1 MINKVAAYGCSF
13 TEGQELPDE
22 QFIKNAEKRKKK
34 IGYQKFVDTYDSI
47 LTSKE
52 YKNACK
58 QLSWPK
64 YVAEKLNVEYYN
76 NAQGGSSLEDTVYK
90 ITQDID
96 KNILDRDTLILIG
109 LTNVNR
115 WMWPT
120 IHNDQSFMVNFLSTK
135 GSYKELTRSFLLVY
149 SDAKMLHHYYC
160 NLEYIELL
168 SYRYQLN
175 IKCWG
180 MCEDF
185 KKSLEHLKPQ
195 VTPQYFDYMCS
206 RWEHLKSLDI
216 FNWDTQLDSFV
227 HNNTDKLGGGHFTKK
242 VHIEF
247 ANYVYKSIKV

>member
-22 QFIKNAEKRKKK
+22 QFINRAEKKKK
-34 IGYQKFVDTYDSI
+34 KLGFQKFADTYDSI
-47 LTSKE
+47 LTSEK

-76 NAQGGSSLEDTVYK
+76 NAYGGSSLEDSVYK
-90 ITQDID
+90 ITQDIN

-109 LTNVNR
+109 LTSVNR

-120 IHNDQSFMVNFLSTK
+120 IHKDQPFISNFLGIDRK
-135 GSYKELTRSFLLVY
+135 LKRSFLTVY
-149 SDAKMLHHYYC
+149 SDAKLLHHYYC

-175 IKCWG
+175 IQCWG
-180 MCEDF
+180 MFEDF
-185 KKSLEHLKPQ
+185 ERRLKEISSQ

-227 HNNTDKLGGGHFTKK
+227 QNDTDTLGGGHFAKK

-247 ANYVYKSIKV
+247 ANYVYNSIKR